1 MTAERVLSSFRD
13 PSGYVFRQDGVFF
26 RRITPQGRPDHDQF
40 VRSGLA
46 DELLKAG
53 LLVPFEEISRD
64 ASGAV
69 LRLETVPFI
78 SYPYEWSFSQL
89 REAAVLT
96 LMILRRALDR
106 GMVLKDASA
115 FNVAF
120 RNGRP
125 VFLDHTSFMIRR
137 ENEPWRAYRQ
147 FCSHFLCPL
156 LLMRKVDLRCL
167 SLFRTDIG
175 GIPLDLTS
183 KLLPRSTWLDPNV
196 LIHIHLHARFD
207 RRYSADTESRK
218 IPEMSQQRLENLI
231 RSLEDW
237 IGKMTIPKQET
248 QWAEYYDRTSYS
260 ETSFQFKKN
269 CVDAMCR
276 ELRPESTLDLGANSG
291 VFSEIAARYSRQV
304 IAADYDPQAV
314 EQLYRIIRKGSV
326 DFQPVLL
333 DLNNPSPAV
342 GIFNEERMPFFDR
355 CRSSLV
361 LGLAL
366 IHHLR
371 ITGNWTPAQIARLFS
386 VCAPA
391 ALVEFVPLEDVQVKR
406 LIRGREEI
414 FRDWTLDAMI
424 EAFRSEFPRIE
435 TAAIPDSPRT
445 LIKLY
450 KK

>member
-1 MTAERVLSSFRD
+1 MAAERVLSSFRD
-13 PSGYVFRQDGVFF
+13 PSGYVFRQEDTFF
-26 RRITPQGRPDHDQF
+26 RRITPQGLHDYDQF

-46 DELLKAG
+46 EELQKAR

-78 SYPYEWSFSQL
+78 SYPYEWCFSQL
-89 REAAVLT
+89 REAALLT
-96 LMILRRALDR
+96 LMIQHRALDR
-106 GMVLKDASA
+106 GMALKDASA

-125 VFLDHTSFMIRR
+125 IFLDHTSFMIRR

-207 RRYSADTESRK
+207 RRYSAGTEVRK
-218 IPEMSQQRLENLI
+218 IPEMSQRQLENMIL
-231 RSLEDW
+231 SLEDW
-237 IGKMTIPKQET
+237 IGKMTIPKQKT
-248 QWAEYYDRTSYS
+248 QWEEYYDRTSYA
-260 ETSFQFKKN
+260 EESFRFKKS
-269 CVDAMCR
+269 CVEAMCR

-314 EQLYRIIRKGSV
+314 ERLYRIIRKGAV

-333 DLNNPSPAV
+333 DLNNPSPGI

-371 ITGNWTPAQIARLFS
+371 FTGNWTPEQIARLFS
-386 VCAPA
+386 CCAPA
-391 ALVEFVPLEDVQVKR
+391 ALVEFVPQEDVQVR
-406 LIRGREEI
+406 QLTRGREELC
-414 FRDWTLDAMI
+414 RDWTLAAML
-424 EAFRSEFPRIE
+424 EAFRSEFHRIE
-435 TAAIPDSPRT
+435 TVAIPGSPRT

-450 KK
+450 KN